1 MRFDELIK
9 KSYFLLEQDQGTEQQ
24 PEESGSPDQVKDAA
38 KVLDKSG
45 QKLTTQVE
53 AAQEQLVNLIKSLVD
68 ALMVERRAENI
79 KLTPAITAALL
90 NIKNSTLIP
99 QPIEALSSIEDEIDK
114 LSSEYEKPV
123 TEI

>member
-24 PEESGSPDQVKDAA
+24 PEESGSPDQIKDAA

-68 ALMVERRAENI
+68 ALMTEHRAENI
-79 KLTPAITAALL
+79 KLTPAITAALQ
-90 NIKNSTLIP
+90 NIKNATLKP
-99 QPIEALSSIEDEIDK
+99 QPIEALSGIEDEITK